1 MFSTALILGLAWTAF
16 ALDSPPG
23 LVTPTAC
30 QRIAA
35 EVSNATNV
43 YYPGSLSYKVDNE
56 HFASSSSQISSC
68 SVEPGSVE
76 DVGTI
81 LRILGQTRMPFGVKG
96 GGHAFN
102 PGFSSTT
109 GVQIAMTRSLEPPRF
124 QCPWRESIRDR
135 CGWLHSWWRNQYGLA
150 IDNVAAYEL
159 VMPNGNVTNVT
170 ASSDPDLF
178 FSLKGGGNNF
188 GVVTRFTL
196 KTFPQGNIWGGTTLF
211 PATVLSPFTAAAAK
225 FSSEVTDPKAAM
237 IIAFGYAAQQIF
249 LTTVMVYDGPVPPRG
264 IFDAFLNMSSFQ
276 LDVKERTFVDLNEST
291 QLVIA
296 PVVRP
301 RTIYNDIPTS
311 NYSKDTIDSL
321 VEEMKSWGAKFD
333 LDSTKIITY
342 YLEPFL
348 PTLFKHAAEGSSAYP
363 GLRERLV
370 LPTQISLG
378 WVLESEDSVFYD
390 AAREMT
396 QKLGMA
402 GAPRYPN
409 YAIFGTPV
417 VDMYGEEGLK
427 RMVTTKE
434 RVDPDGVMQLTG
446 GFKV

>member
-1 MFSTALILGLAWTAF
+1 MEA
-16 ALDSPPG
+16 
-23 LVTPTAC
+23 
-30 QRIAA
+30 
-35 EVSNATNV
+35 
-43 YYPGSLSYKVDNE
+43 GSLLYEADNE

-76 DVGTI
+76 DVGI
-81 LRILGQTRMPFGVKG
+81 IVKG
-96 GGHAFN
+96 GGHASN

-109 GVQIAMTRSLEPPRF
+109 GVQISMTRFKDATYDPKTQTAVIGAGNIWDDVYKFLNPQGVNVLGGRVSGIGVAGFTLGGGYS
-124 QCPWRESIRDR
+124 W
-135 CGWLHSWWRNQYGLA
+135 HSNQYGLA
-150 IDNVAAYEL
+150 IDNVVAYEL
-159 VMPNGNVTNVT
+159 VTPNGNVTNVT

-196 KTFPQGNIWGGTTLF
+196 KTFPQGNIWGGTALGGQILF
-211 PATVLSPFTAAAAK
+211 R
-225 FSSEVTDPKAAM
+225 VTDPKAAM

-249 LTTVMVYDGPVPPRG
+249 LTTIMVYDGPIPPRG
-264 IFDAFLNMSSFQ
+264 IFDAFLNMSSLQ
-276 LDVKERTFVDLNEST
+276 LDVKERTFVDLIEST
-291 QLVIA
+291 RLAIA
-296 PVVRP
+296 PIVRP
-301 RTIYNDIPTS
+301 RIIYNDIPTS

-321 VEEMKSWGAKFD
+321 VEEMKSWGEKFD
-333 LDSTKIITY
+333 LDSTKLITY

-348 PTLFKHAAEGSSAYP
+348 STLFEHAAEDSSAYP
-363 GLRERLV
+363 GSRERLV

-378 WVLESEDSVFYD
+378 WVLESEDGVFYD

-396 QKLGMA
+396 QKLGTA

-409 YAIFGTPV
+409 YAILGTPV

-427 RMVTTKE
+427 RMVTTRE
-434 RVDPDGVMQLTG
+434 RVDPDGVMQMTG